1 MLALRSTCLSNRAHI
16 LRYLIKN
23 FHSQFALA
31 TASKVLKPLGE
42 NLSLCPV
49 HPPFPLPAGYIR
61 SSINMPIVDVGGGQ
75 RQGFAFNEF
84 AVI

>member
-23 FHSQFALA
+23 FHSQFPLA
-31 TASKVLKPLGE
+31 TASKVLKPPGNTRPPPLF
-42 NLSLCPV
+42 SLHFPCPS
-49 HPPFPLPAGYIR
+49 YIP
-61 SSINMPIVDVGGGQ
+61 SSINMPIVDVGGGH

>member
-1 MLALRSTCLSNRAHI
+1 MLALRPTCLLNRAHI

-31 TASKVLKPLGE
+31 TASKVLKPFGE
-42 NLSLCPV
+42 NPPSCPV
-49 HPPFPLPAGYIR
+49 HSPFPLPAGYIR
-61 SSINMPIVDVGGGQ
+61 SSINMPIVDAGGGH
-75 RQGFAFNEF
+75 REGFAFNEF